1 MRILLIDDDERF
13 CEMLAFSLKNEGFTV
28 DTCHDGDDGL
38 RWIRENVHDVIL
50 LDRMLPVMNGISI
63 LKTMREEGYSQP
75 VIMLT
80 ALGEISDKVT
90 GLNGGADD
98 YIVKPFAFEELLARI
113 YCISRRPRQW
123 EAPKPLSFGD
133 LSFTAGQNLL
143 YCGDSSC
150 SLSPREAALMEII
163 LKNPNQ
169 VLPRS
174 LLLSR
179 VWGPDA
185 PVEDGNLD
193 NYIHFLRRRLRSVGS
208 RTELKTVRGIGYRL
222 EG

>member
-1 MRILLIDDDERF
+1 
-13 CEMLAFSLKNEGFTV
+13 
-28 DTCHDGDDGL
+28 
-38 RWIRENVHDVIL
+38 
-50 LDRMLPVMNGISI
+50 MNGISI

-193 NYIHFLRRRLRSVGS
+193 NYIHFLRRRIRSVGS